1 MLVNRA
7 SHAVTAVVRDQDVV
21 AGAVLR
27 VWAGD
32 QVVGGGFL
40 VAPDL
45 VATAATVVADALG
58 VHPGADEHPT
68 GTVPLD
74 FPLLRAEPG
83 RPVRV
88 AGQVERWSP
97 AAGTALLRLAGAV
110 PPAVRMPPLR
120 RVEPLDGRSFS
131 VLGFPAGLAD
141 GVWTTGRVE
150 ARQDGIRHRLHAAS
164 GEQPVDAGFSGAP
177 VWEARTGAVA
187 GMVVYRRGGEA
198 EIVPIDEVLGL
209 DPERLPCPYLG
220 LRRFDEAQADTFFG
234 RDDDIERL
242 ADLVARQPVVAVA
255 GPSGAGKSSL
265 VRAGLVPRLRAAG
278 AEIVYLRAEPGAR
291 LQESL
296 PEAHDRDLVL
306 VIDQFEELAAL
317 DPAAARELLEAVVRR
332 TDQGFGPR
340 VRAVLTLRWTTLD
353 EMLTPELIDT
363 LDAGTVLVGPLDR
376 ARLQE
381 AIIRPAERPPGLAFE
396 QGLVE
401 TILDDAGAEPGRLP
415 LVESLLA
422 DLWERRAGGFLTL
435 RDYEA
440 AGGVAGAL
448 AQHAEAVVGALPP
461 DADAA
466 LRRLVT
472 ALARP
477 DRDGRFVR
485 RPVPLDQLPAAQRA
499 LVPALTAGRLVI
511 VSPLARGTDVVEF
524 AHQALVDHWPR
535 LRSWLAADREFLAW
549 REQVGVQRERWE
561 AESRADPALLRGVLL
576 ARASEWL
583 PAREDDV
590 PRADL
595 DFLWRSRARQRREVR
610 RWRVVAAVVA
620 VLTLSAAVLS
630 VISVRSGDQIAAQLA
645 TANADALGREA
656 QARNPDDPATA
667 AQLALAAWREDPRN
681 PQART
686 ALVQSYVAMQ
696 AVDRELPGLTG
707 APIRE
712 MLVGGDTAILVSD
725 QHPVVVTGLSGPAPQ
740 HRELTDVLA
749 DRQIAVSPD
758 GRWLAAQTPDRTVLE
773 LHDLI
778 TGAPPVQLPR
788 IAGTEAGLPRFS
800 PDGER
805 LAHVAVDSTGV
816 MNLRIWDLRTGTE
829 VPHGVGPL
837 PADTSGLALT
847 PDSDRVMVRR
857 GDPRSP
863 ESRLVVLSLAD
874 GAELATLPA
883 GARTVL
889 GGTAVATCES
899 GLGSPGA
906 TDTLVVTPF
915 DGSAPR
921 RTALITSC
929 DGGSFS
935 GASLSGTG
943 GALIEKEAGRTLRI
957 TDLRTAEALHVTA
970 PGELPSVDLPAF
982 DTTPTFDVLS
992 TARGPQAVVAGGS
1005 ALLWLRADP
1014 PPAGDVPGPGE
1025 QIVGIADD
1033 FHLVR
1038 TRDGFYTSENGTG
1051 RRLGELSGV
1060 TDPNSLAAFDPPAL
1074 WNARLAAAGWDLTR
1088 YELPALRPTSR
1099 ILLPSRDGGTP
1110 PGDRGHP
1117 PMISLLQEPPEDGGR
1132 LIAIADGVLTAW
1144 DPASGRP
1151 AGAPV
1156 PLGTTDLQI
1165 GFQRSYPELHL
1176 RPGHPGQ
1183 VGVLTPSEVQIWD
1196 VTLGRLVASVPAVAS
1211 LANLDG
1217 RGGPIAFDATGD
1229 RLAVLSRDQTVQLW
1243 DIGAAQQVRA
1253 PIPAP
1258 EITDLLGF
1266 DLDGYLVVVDGDSA
1280 RERLAF
1286 VDLDAGAESGSLE
1299 AADAIRPLTIA
1310 HLADDLR
1317 TVRLE
1322 DLPGGWV
1329 SDLPVTARGWR
1340 DSLCAGLG
1348 RPFTAA
1354 EQAILP
1360 PGADTAPPC
1369 I

>member
-1 MLVNRA
+1 
-7 SHAVTAVVRDQDVV
+7 VTAVVRDQDVV

-32 QVVGGGFL
+32 QVVGGAFL

-45 VATAATVVADALG
+45 VATAATVVAGALG
-58 VHPGADEHPT
+58 VHPGTEEHPT
-68 GTVPLD
+68 GTMRLD

-97 AAGTALLRLAGAV
+97 AAGTALLRLADAV

-141 GVWTTGRVE
+141 GVWTTGRME
-150 ARQDGIRHRLHAAS
+150 AREDGLRHRLHAAS

-177 VWEARTGAVA
+177 VWEARSGAVA
-187 GMVVYRRGGEA
+187 GMVVDRRGGAA
-198 EIVPIDEVLGL
+198 ELVPIDEVLGL

-220 LRRFDEAQADTFFG
+220 LRTFDEAQAATFFG

-242 ADLVARQPVVAVA
+242 VDLMARRPVVAVA

-296 PEAHDRDLVL
+296 PEADDRDLVL

-317 DPAAARELLEAVVRR
+317 DPVAARDLLEAVVRR
-332 TDQGFGPR
+332 TDPGSAHQRSGRP

-376 ARLQE
+376 AGLQE
-381 AIIRPAERPPGLAFE
+381 AIVRPAERPPGLAFE

-422 DLWERRAGGFLTL
+422 DLWERRDGGFLTL

-448 AQHAEAVVGALPP
+448 AEHAEAVAGALPS

-485 RPVPLDQLPAAQRA
+485 RPMPLDQLPEAQRA
-499 LVPALTAGRLVI
+499 LVPALTAGRLLI
-511 VSPLARGTDVVEF
+511 VSPSARGTDVVEF

-535 LRSWLAADREFLAW
+535 LRSWLAADRDFLAW

-595 DFLWRSRARQRREVR
+595 DYLRRSRARERREVR
-610 RWRVVAAVVA
+610 RWRIVTAVVA
-620 VLTLSAAVLS
+620 VLTLSAAVLG

-686 ALVQSYVAMQ
+686 ALAQSYVAMRT
-696 AVDRELPGLTG
+696 VERELPGLTG
-707 APIRE
+707 APITD
-712 MLVGGDTAILVSD
+712 MLVGGDTAILVAD
-725 QHPVVVTGLSGPAPQ
+725 PHPIVVTGLSGPAPQ
-740 HRELTDVLA
+740 YRELTGVAA
-749 DRQIAVSPD
+749 DRQLAVSPD
-758 GRWLAAQTPDRTVLE
+758 GRRLAAQTPDRTVLE
-773 LHDLI
+773 LHDLM
-778 TGAPPVQLPR
+778 TGAPPVPLPR
-788 IAGTEAGLPRFS
+788 LGGTEVGLPRFS
-800 PDGER
+800 PDSER
-805 LAHVAVDSTGV
+805 LAYVTLDSAGV
-816 MNLRIWDLRTGTE
+816 MALRIRDVRTGTD
-829 VPHGVGPL
+829 VPHGVRSL
-837 PADTSGLALT
+837 PADTNGVVLT
-847 PDSDRVMVRR
+847 PGSDRVVVRR

-863 ESRLVVLSLAD
+863 DSRLVVLSLTD
-874 GAELATLPA
+874 GAELATLPT
-883 GARTVL
+883 GARSVL
-889 GGTAVATCES
+889 GGAAVATCE
-899 GLGSPGA
+899 LGQGGPDA

-921 RTALITSC
+921 RTGLITRC
-929 DGGSFS
+929 GGSPVTS
-935 GASLSGTG
+935 AWLSGNG
-943 GALIEKEAGRTLRI
+943 LALVEKEAGRTLRI
-957 TDLRTAEALHVTA
+957 TDLRTAEAFRITA
-970 PGELPSVDLPAF
+970 PVELPSVSLSTF
-982 DTTPTFDVLS
+982 GTTPTFDVLP
-992 TARGPQAVVAGGS
+992 AAHGPRAVLAGGS

-1014 PPAGDVPGPGE
+1014 PPAAAGLGPGE
-1025 QIVGIADD
+1025 RIDGIADD

-1060 TDPNSLAAFDPPAL
+1060 TDRNSLAAFDPPAL
-1074 WNARLAAAGWDLTR
+1074 WNARLAAGGWDLTQ
-1088 YELPALRPTSR
+1088 YELPALRPASR

-1132 LIAIADGVLTAW
+1132 LIAVADGVLTAW
-1144 DPASGRP
+1144 DPASGLP

-1165 GFQRSYPELHL
+1165 GFHRSYPDLHL

-1183 VGVLTPSEVQIWD
+1183 VGVLTPGEVQIWD
-1196 VTLGRLVASVPAVAS
+1196 VALGRLVAAVPAVAS
-1211 LANLDG
+1211 LDPLERQG
-1217 RGGPIAFDATGD
+1217 SPIAFDPTGD
-1229 RLAVLSRDQTVQLW
+1229 RLAVLGRDHAVQLW

-1258 EITDLLGF
+1258 GITGLVGF
-1266 DLDGYLVVVDGDSA
+1266 DLDGYLVVVDGDST

-1286 VDLDAGAESGSLE
+1286 VELDAGAESGSVD
-1299 AADAIRPLTIA
+1299 ADSAIRPLDIA
-1310 HLADDLR
+1310 HLGDDRR
-1317 TVRLE
+1317 TLRLE
-1322 DLPGGWV
+1322 DLPRGWV
-1329 SDLPVTARGWR
+1329 ADLPVTAKGWR
-1340 DSLCAGLG
+1340 DGLCAAVG
-1348 RPFTAA
+1348 RPFTPG

-1369 I
+1369 S